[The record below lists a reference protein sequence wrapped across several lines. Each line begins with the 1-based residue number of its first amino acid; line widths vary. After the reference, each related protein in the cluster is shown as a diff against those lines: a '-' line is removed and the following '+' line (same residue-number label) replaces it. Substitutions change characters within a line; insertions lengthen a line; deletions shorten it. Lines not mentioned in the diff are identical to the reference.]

1 MPDLTADPADGDNGD
16 FAADFDRATPPSGH
30 VPVVTPGADGP
41 APGLL
46 AELPRRRGRAGRV
59 IALVAL
65 TVVGVAGIGVGGT
78 LLTRELTRGPT
89 NAEKAAAVQQEIA
102 SRWQRLPAG
111 KIFTSIL
118 SYTTGGLGA
127 SFSATLVGIAPPAS
141 CASALDPALASLLH
155 RYGCVTVLRA
165 TYLDYSGTEA
175 VTIGLVV
182 MKSAAAGN
190 RAMANSASLPV
201 NAGVRTFPL
210 PGTVAAQF
218 GQAQRRYFSTITSIG
233 TYVFL
238 AVAGFTEGRVSGSG
252 SSVASLADL
261 GNSVTTSL
269 EHVMTHHGSA
279 CSMKDIRC

>member
-1 MPDLTADPADGDNGD
+1 VQA
-16 FAADFDRATPPSGH
+16 PPL
-30 VPVVTPGADGP
+30 PGA
-41 APGLL
+41 APPG
-46 AELPRRRGRAGRV
+46 RRGRAGRM
-59 IALVAL
+59 IAIVAL
-65 TVVGVAGIGVGGT
+65 TVVGVAGIGGGGT

-111 KIFTSIL
+111 KIFTPAL
-118 SYTTGGLGA
+118 AYTTGGLGA

-141 CASALDPALASLLH
+141 CAAALDPALASLLH

-165 TYLDYSGTEA
+165 TYIDYSGTEA

-182 MKSAAAGN
+182 MKSVGAGN
-190 RAMANSASLPV
+190 RAIANSASLPA
-201 NAGVRTFPL
+201 NAGVGTFPL

-218 GQAQRRYFSTITSIG
+218 GEAQRQYFSTLTSIG

-238 AVAGFTEGRVSGSG
+238 AVAGFTDGRVSGSG
-252 SSVASLADL
+252 SGVPSLADL
-261 GNSVTTSL
+261 GNGVTRSL
-269 EHVMTHHGSA
+269 EAVMTHHGSA

>member
-1 MPDLTADPADGDNGD
+1 MSDQAANPADGDNGD
-16 FAADFDRATPPSGH
+16 FTPDFDLATP
-30 VPVVTPGADGP
+30 
-41 APGLL
+41 APH
-46 AELPRRRGRAGRV
+46 RV

-65 TVVGVAGIGVGGT
+65 IVVGVAGIGVGGT

-111 KIFTSIL
+111 KIFTPTL

-127 SFSATLVGIAPPAS
+127 SFSAILVGIAPPAS
-141 CASALDPALASLLH
+141 CAAALDPALANLLR

-175 VTIGLVV
+175 ATIGLVV
-182 MKSAAAGN
+182 MKSTGAGN
-190 RAMANSASLPV
+190 RAIANSASLPAS
-201 NAGVRTFPL
+201 AGVRTFPL

-218 GQAQRRYFSTITSIG
+218 GDAQRRYFSTITSTGI
-233 TYVFL
+233 YVFL
-238 AVAGFTEGRVSGSG
+238 TVAGFTDGRVSGSG
-252 SSVASLADL
+252 SSVPSLSDL
-261 GNSVTTSL
+261 GNGVTTSM
-269 EHVMTHHGSA
+269 ETVMTHHGSA